1 MALNSPAFLQRS
13 CWIFDLDG
21 TLTCPV
27 HDFAHMR
34 QALGMAADADI
45 LATVAALPQPEK
57 AQMMQQL
64 DQLELQYARLAQ
76 PAEGVLHLL
85 VHLHNRGAKLGI
97 LTRNSREIAL
107 QSLQTIGAA
116 HFFDP
121 ELVLG
126 RDEAR
131 PKPDPDGIERLLDR
145 WQCPADQTVMVGD
158 FRFDLE
164 VGRAAGTATVH
175 VAPEG
180 APQWPELTDLRVSSL
195 AGLLNLM
202 Y

>member
-1 MALNSPAFLQRS
+1 MSCNSEILSRS

-27 HDFAHMR
+27 HDFDHMR
-34 QALGMAADADI
+34 RELDMAPGVDI
-45 LATVAALPQPEK
+45 LGTIAALPEPER
-57 AQMMQQL
+57 L
-64 DQLELQYARLAQ
+64 DMTLRLDKLEKQYAQLAQ

-97 LTRNSREIAL
+97 LTRNNREVAL
-107 QSLQTIGAA
+107 SSLAAIGAA
-116 HFFDP
+116 HFFEP
-121 ELVLG
+121 AWVLG

-131 PKPDPDGIERLLDR
+131 PKPDPEGIQRLLHH
-145 WQCPADQTVMVGD
+145 WSADAGDAVMVGD

-164 VGRAAGTATVH
+164 VGRAAGTATIH
-175 VAPEG
+175 VAGPEQPG
-180 APQWPELTDLRVSSL
+180 WPELSDLRVDSL
-195 AGLLNLM
+195 SKLLDQM